1 MQNPSIKSVRRI
13 PFIFLVLI
21 LAYLFISGLECI
33 TSVGETKILDVD
45 ITTNDFKTYKSVK
58 LGENSFQ
65 TGTEGRLYW
74 KVKNV
79 NEAFLIALA
88 NRNAVGNFYDLL
100 YLLILDVILFIMFFK
115 VKENNVFSNRV
126 LLGLQLIGYSL
137 LIYCFINFFS
147 YEMACTSIQQ
157 LTDNKFTAQF
167 RHDNIPKY
175 LILCYLILFTIP
187 FVKKG
192 ISLQQ
197 EQELTI

>member
-13 PFIFLVLI
+13 PFIFFLLI
-21 LAYLFISGLECI
+21 LVYSFISIFECI
-33 TSVGETKILDVD
+33 TSVGETKILDVN
-45 ITTNDFKTYKSVK
+45 IATGDFKTYKSID

-74 KVKNV
+74 KVKNI
-79 NEAFLIALA
+79 NEAFLVAVA
-88 NRNAVGNFYDLL
+88 NRNSVGNFYDLL
-100 YLLILDVILFIMFFK
+100 YLWILDIILFIMFFN
-115 VKENNVFSNRV
+115 VQENNVFSGRV
-126 LLGLQLIGYSL
+126 VLGLRLVGYSF
-137 LIYCFINFFS
+137 LIYSFINLLS
-147 YEMACTSIQQ
+147 YEMACKSIEQ

-175 LILCYLILFTIP
+175 LIFCYLIIFIIP
-187 FVKKG
+187 FIKKG